1 MYKKV
6 VGHLSLGLMLRRYK
20 SGSDTQMFEF
30 FKSSAKLD
38 FKSLSCRAFSECQKN
53 I

>member
-30 FKSSAKLD
+30 PKLKVKPD
-38 FKSLSCRAFSECQKN
+38 LNSLSYRASTECQKN